1 MKNKSVEVEFTMS
14 AEEYERMEKV
24 RRKLSF
30 RRGKEVILDDFIG
43 ELALSGIKKV
53 KKEIAKAK
61 KNIAA

>member
-14 AEEYERMEKV
+14 AEEYKGIEQTIKE
-24 RRKLSF
+24 LSF
-30 RRGKEVILDDFIG
+30 RRGKEIILDDFIA

-61 KNIAA
+61 NIAA